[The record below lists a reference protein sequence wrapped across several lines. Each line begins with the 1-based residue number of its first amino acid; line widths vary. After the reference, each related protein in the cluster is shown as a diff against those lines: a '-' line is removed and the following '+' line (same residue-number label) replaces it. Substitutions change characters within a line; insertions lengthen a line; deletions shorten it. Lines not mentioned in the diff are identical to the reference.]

1 MAQSTLIK
9 APRMYDGAA
18 DTATESAYVVVEGQH
33 ITDVGTQQ
41 SLAENASEQFSRCI
55 ELPDGTTLLPG
66 LINMH
71 THLSFSATADMF
83 DLQRD
88 ESDATKMIRIVEN
101 MHAALSVGITTVRDC
116 GTWPHLALPARDA
129 VESGL
134 LAGPRLIT
142 SGAVT
147 TTGGHC
153 WFCATEAD
161 SEAEIRKAV
170 RQHAKSGV
178 DFIKLFATG
187 GASTPGSNSLLS
199 QYSTEEMCAATE
211 EARRAGKR
219 TAAHAHATDGV
230 RNAITARVTSIE
242 HCSFLS
248 EDGMGWEA
256 EMVDEIVNANIFV
269 CPTVFR
275 GANKFLDDPAIIPPD
290 QVDTHRNRLQQR
302 FALTNRLWQHGVR
315 IVSGNDAG
323 VAHCH
328 ITDFP
333 GDLIATVE
341 GAGLTPVAVLQSV
354 GNTAAQA
361 LGRDDI
367 GVIEAGRMAD
377 LLVVSGDPTSNI
389 HAIAEPEMVFT
400 RGEAIYG

>member
-1 MAQSTLIK
+1 
-9 APRMYDGAA
+9 MYDGAA
-18 DTATESAYVVVEGQH
+18 DTAAQAAYVVVEGQH
-33 ITDVGTQQ
+33 VTDVGNQQ
-41 SLAENASEQFSRCI
+41 SLAENAAEQFSRCI
-55 ELPDGTTLLPG
+55 ELPAGTTLLPG

-71 THLSFSATADMF
+71 THLSFSASADVF
-83 DLQRD
+83 ELQLD

-161 SEAEIRKAV
+161 SKAEIRKAV
-170 RQHAKSGV
+170 REHTKSGV

-199 QYSTEEMCAATE
+199 QYSTEELCAATE

-248 EDGMGWEA
+248 EAGMGWEA
-256 EMVDEIVNANIFV
+256 DMVDEIVDAGIYV

-290 QVDTHRNRLQQR
+290 QVGQHRDRLQQR
-302 FALTNRLWQHGVR
+302 FALTNRLWQHGVQ

-333 GDLIATVE
+333 GDIIATVE
-341 GAGLTPVAVLQSV
+341 GAGLTPIAVLQSV
-354 GNTAAQA
+354 GTTAAQA
-361 LGRDDI
+361 LGRKDI
-367 GVIEAGRMAD
+367 GVIEAGRVAD
-377 LLVVSGDPTSNI
+377 LLVVSGDPTTNI
-389 HAIAEPEMVFT
+389 HAIAEPEMVFA

>member
-1 MAQSTLIK
+1 MTKSILIK
-9 APRMYDGAA
+9 APRIYNGAA

-33 ITDVGTQQ
+33 IVDVGAQQ
-41 SLAENASEQFSRCI
+41 TLAENAAEQFSRCI

-71 THLSFSATADMF
+71 THLSFSASADLF
-83 DLQRD
+83 DLQRE

-161 SEAEIRKAV
+161 SETEVRKAV

-199 QYSTEEMCAATE
+199 QYSTEELCAATE

-242 HCSFLS
+242 HCSFLA
-248 EDGMGWEA
+248 EDGIGWEPD
-256 EMVDEIVNANIFV
+256 MVDEIVNAGIYV

-275 GANKFLDDPAIIPPD
+275 GANKFLDDPAIVPP
-290 QVDTHRNRLQQR
+290 QHVDLHRNRLQQR
-302 FALTNRLWQHGVR
+302 FALTNRLWRHGVQ

-341 GAGLTPVAVLQSV
+341 GAGLTPVAVLHSV
-354 GNTAAQA
+354 GTTAAQA

-377 LLVVSGDPTSNI
+377 LLVVSGDPTTDI
-389 HAIAEPEMVFT
+389 HAIAEPQMVFT